1 MLFFVRLSFL
11 KFFKAFLNFPKMK
24 LLKMMFLNA
33 SFCEAFY
40 NNILADLERTPMHS
54 ANARRANHDAHLAN
68 YFGDFDGML
77 HEMKRSVR
85 LDGPVNSMR
94 YGQEALTKQLRR
106 NEKFF
111 DQCLQNRYTRSKC
124 RRFLTRN

>member
-1 MLFFVRLSFL
+1 
-11 KFFKAFLNFPKMK
+11 MK
-24 LLKMMFLNA
+24 LLKMMCLNA
-33 SFCEAFY
+33 SFCDAFY

-54 ANARRANHDAHLAN
+54 ANAHRANHDARLIN

-94 YGQEALTKQLRR
+94 YGQEALSKQLRR

>member
-1 MLFFVRLSFL
+1 
-11 KFFKAFLNFPKMK
+11 MK
-24 LLKMMFLNA
+24 LLKMICLNA
-33 SFCEAFY
+33 SFCDAFY

-54 ANARRANHDAHLAN
+54 VNAHRAINHDARLIN

-94 YGQEALTKQLRR
+94 YGQEATKKQLRR

>member
-1 MLFFVRLSFL
+1 
-11 KFFKAFLNFPKMK
+11 MK
-24 LLKMMFLNA
+24 LIKMMFLNA
-33 SFCEAFY
+33 SVCDAFY

-54 ANARRANHDAHLAN
+54 VNARRANHDARLLNHFD
-68 YFGDFDGML
+68 FGDFDGMM
-77 HEMKRSVR
+77 HEMKGSVR

-94 YGQEALTKQLRR
+94 YGQEALNQQLRR

>member
-1 MLFFVRLSFL
+1 MDSV
-11 KFFKAFLNFPKMK
+11 
-24 LLKMMFLNA
+24 
-33 SFCEAFY
+33 
-40 NNILADLERTPMHS
+40 
-54 ANARRANHDAHLAN
+54 NARRVNHDARSVNHFD
-68 YFGDFDGML
+68 FGDFDVIL
-77 HEMKRSVR
+77 DDMKRSVR

-94 YGQEALTKQLRR
+94 YGQEALNMQLRR